1 MLLQATAKYSASC
14 YQDIKRGKRCKLLK
28 LPTTMMVTLRLKRRV
43 CGPDAFL
50 SWLRK
55 KKVWLEG
62 MYNGTIGGN

>member
-1 MLLQATAKYSASC
+1 
-14 YQDIKRGKRCKLLK
+14 
-28 LPTTMMVTLRLKRRV
+28 MMVTLRLRRRV